1 MTNTD
6 SNALTSTMENAIS
19 DGIEFFKTNAAS
31 DVKID
36 IWTLREV
43 LCHLIYWHQVTLQGI
58 NSVSNGSAPAH
69 IPTSVD
75 EMNARS
81 VGRKSGWEVSR
92 LLDEFRQVH
101 EELVSAV
108 QNMPNPQSV
117 IITMEETSLTVV
129 QILEIMPRHWNEH
142 IAEYTE

>member
-6 SNALTSTMENAIS
+6 INALTSTMESAIS
-19 DGIEFFKTNAAS
+19 NGIEFFKTNAAS
-31 DVKID
+31 DVKIN

-43 LCHLIYWHQVTLQGI
+43 LCHLIYWHQVTLQGV
-58 NSVSNGSAPAH
+58 NSVSIGSDPIH
-69 IPTSVD
+69 IPASVD

-101 EELVSAV
+101 EELVNAV
-108 QNMPNPQSV
+108 QNIPNPESLV
-117 IITMEETSLTVV
+117 ITIEETSLTVV

-142 IAEYTE
+142 IAEYAE